1 MATLPSYVKILE
13 GGYGEESDYGVL
25 RTEMD
30 GGIAKQRPRW
40 SKAIVTRDVTLEV
53 YGTTEKASFDTWAK
67 TDLNGGAGWFS
78 WTDPLD
84 STSKQARIV
93 GGKYKWGEPN
103 GPIWQATC
111 QIETI
116 G

>member
-1 MATLPSYVKILE
+1 MADFPSYARIIRA
-13 GGYGEESDYGVL
+13 GYGEEPDYGVL

-40 SKAIVTRDVTLEV
+40 SKAIVTRDVVIKVTGL
-53 YGTTEKASFDTWAK
+53 GNKQAFDAWIK
-67 TDLNGGAGWFS
+67 TDLSGGAGWFT

-84 STSKQARIV
+84 GAAKQTRIV
-93 GGKYKWGEPN
+93 GGKYKWGEPQ
-103 GPIWQATC
+103 GQIWLASC